1 MHRPIPLLLAASL
14 ILAGCSG
21 WSNSRVNPANWFRA
35 KTPTPAS
42 TPAEGGANPLMPAS
56 TGSNL
61 LARPAPEDRSV
72 PIARVTVLRVEPTPS
87 GAIVYAEGVAERQ
100 GPYQTE
106 LRPIPPAEGD
116 RKNTLSLSFRVVY
129 PVNPTDVGNERSRT
143 VHEALTLSRKEL
155 AGIRTI
161 RVTGQEN
168 TLQTRRR

>member
-21 WSNSRVNPANWFRA
+21 WSNSRVNPANWFGGRDKA
-35 KTPTPAS
+35 PAATS
-42 TPAEGGANPLMPAS
+42 GETNPLMPAS
-56 TGSNL
+56 AGRNL
-61 LARPAPEDRSV
+61 LARPTPEDRSV

-87 GAIVYAEGVAERQ
+87 GAIIYAEGVAERQ

-106 LRPIPPAEGD
+106 LRPIPPADGD
-116 RKNTLSLSFRVVY
+116 RKDTLSLSFRVVY
-129 PVNPTDVGNERSRT
+129 PANPTDVGNERSRT

-155 AGIRTI
+155 EGIRTI